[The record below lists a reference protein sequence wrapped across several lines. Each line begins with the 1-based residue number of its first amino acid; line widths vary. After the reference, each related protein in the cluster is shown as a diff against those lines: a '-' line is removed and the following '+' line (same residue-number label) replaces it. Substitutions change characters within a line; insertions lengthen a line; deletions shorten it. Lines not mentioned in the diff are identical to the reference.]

1 MDIKNITTAELC
13 KILSSRSLTLENVGF
28 EHPVDAQA
36 KINRV
41 DDVLNEIKERFEN
54 HKKTKNQPV

>member
-13 KILSSRSLTLENVGF
+13 KILSSRALALENIII
-28 EHPVDAQA
+28 EHPIDAQA

-41 DDVLNEIKERFEN
+41 DDILNEIKERFYN
-54 HKKTKNQPV
+54 HKSSTNKNT